1 MRSIDAPLRND
12 GASEKMQKKYASDAD
27 RQRAHRQRTKERLA
41 GLQPPTPPRKPPRK
55 LPRSKRLDVVIA
67 ELSAIQSECES
78 WLDGLPA
85 NLEESALADQ
95 LREAIEQLQVAIDA
109 TEEVSPPLGFGR

>member
-1 MRSIDAPLRND
+1 
-12 GASEKMQKKYASDAD
+12 MQKKYASDAD

-41 GLQPPTPPRKPPRK
+41 GLQPPTALRKPSRK
-55 LPRSKRLDVVIA
+55 LSRARRLDAVVA
-67 ELSAIQSECES
+67 ELSAIQGECES

-85 NLEESALADQ
+85 NLEESALAEQ
-95 LREAIEQLQVAIDA
+95 LREAIDQLQVAIDA